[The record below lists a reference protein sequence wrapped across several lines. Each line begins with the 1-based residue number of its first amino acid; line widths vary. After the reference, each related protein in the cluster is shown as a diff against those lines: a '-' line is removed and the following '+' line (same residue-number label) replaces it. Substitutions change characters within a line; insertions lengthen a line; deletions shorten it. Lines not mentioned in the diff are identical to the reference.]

1 METNTDKN
9 SPLMNSIIKEYG
21 DLETYFSKTKFMDI
35 PSTLTDEYWKSEV
48 NKRTIENI
56 KRDIELRKINS
67 KMIKK

>member
-21 DLETYFSKTKFMDI
+21 DLETYFSKTNFMDI
-35 PSTLTDEYWKSEV
+35 PSTLNDEYWKSEV